1 MSQTIDLKDVVKK
14 KYAEIVTKNTC
25 CCTTARSEADD
36 TYVMKEDYSGM
47 EGYVEEADYNLGCG
61 VPTRHA
67 EINEGDT
74 VLDLGSGAGNDA
86 FIVHR
91 IVGESGLVIGLD
103 FTMEMIAKAI
113 QNKQKLGLRNIDFR
127 YGDIEEMPVDS
138 DSIDV
143 VISNCVLNL
152 VPDKEKAFSEI
163 YRVLKPGAHF
173 CVSDIVSE
181 GQIPPEL
188 KRSAELYAG
197 CVAGAL
203 PKEEYMGLVET
214 AGFQGMEIRKER
226 HIDLPED
233 VLQKHLTDSDLE
245 NWNSGGVGLQSIT
258 LFARKPE

>member
-14 KYAEIVTKNTC
+14 KYAEIVTENSC
-25 CCTTARSEADD
+25 CCTTTRSQVDD

-61 VPTRHA
+61 VPTKHA
-67 EINEGDT
+67 EISTGDT

-91 IVGESGLVIGLD
+91 IVGDSGMVIGLD
-103 FTMEMIAKAI
+103 FTMEMITKAI
-113 QNKQKLGLRNIDFR
+113 QNKQKLGLKNIDFR
-127 YGDIEEMPVDS
+127 YGDIEEMPIDS

-152 VPDKEKAFSEI
+152 VPDKQKAFSEV

-181 GQIPPEL
+181 GEIPPEL
-188 KRSAELYAG
+188 KKSAELYAG

-203 PKEEYMGLVET
+203 PKDEYMDLVEA
-214 AGFQGMEIRKER
+214 AGFQDMEIRKER
-226 HIDLPED
+226 GIDLPEA
-233 VLQKHLTDSDLE
+233 VLESHLSDTELG

-258 LFARKPE
+258 LFARKPK